1 MADANNQGWKVFR
14 PDWYNKRIIETYI
27 SSPTI
32 DKQGDE
38 VPVATIKEAM
48 ENYMK
53 FGIYSYKHEEMPIG
67 LPLAYKVK
75 GGKIK
80 IRVGIHN
87 KMDMHDRVWKEIQNY
102 GTQGASSIRGEAI
115 DTEKVCNDRN
125 VCHNRINDL
134 NLWSV
139 SWVGNTPANPE
150 AKVTSV
156 SVAKELTEE
165 IETMVEKIIVKR
177 GKQYC
182 LLARK
187 DRKLLGCHSSKEG
200 AMKQERAIQ
209 ARRFGKALGEADRAI
224 KRVRDKRLSKSIRL
238 NSMRLDYLLEKAPK
252 ARGGKGKKKPGK
264 GRPPKTWFE
273 NCRMNARKLRYYSKL
288 PQVFDERRFCAELWR
303 NPGKFH
309 GRGPQFT
316 ASRVRDRSG
325 YKLRDRIG
333 TSGWK
338 PARQAYRG
346 QKPSAFGSG
355 KR

>member
-1 MADANNQGWKVFR
+1 VADANNQGWKVFR

-38 VPVATIKEAM
+38 VPVETIKEAM

-139 SWVGNTPANPE
+139 SWVGNSPANPE

-156 SVAKELTEE
+156 SVAKELTKE

-187 DRKLLGCHSSKEG
+187 DRKLLGCHSSREG

-209 ARRFGKALGEADRAI
+209 ARRFGKALDETDRAI
-224 KRVRDKRLSKSIRL
+224 RRVRERHLSKAIRL
-238 NSMRLDYLLEKAPK
+238 NGMRLDYLLEKAPK
-252 ARGGKGKKKPGK
+252 APGGGGKKKPGK

-273 NCRMNARKLRYYSKL
+273 NCRMNARKLRNYAKL
-288 PQVFDERRFCAELWR
+288 PQVF
-303 NPGKFH
+303 GKFP
-309 GRGPQFT
+309 GRGPRFT
-316 ASRVRDRSG
+316 SSRVRDTSG
-325 YKLRDRIG
+325 YKLRDKIG
-333 TSGWK
+333 NPGWGPK
-338 PARQAYRG
+338 TQAYRG
-346 QKPSAFGSG
+346 QKPSAFGSR

>member
-187 DRKLLGCHSSKEG
+187 DRNRNVPSKRGALARPLMKRTGLSSASVISASPSLSGLTACGLTTCWRKPRKH
-200 AMKQERAIQ
+200 AAVRRNRA
-209 ARRFGKALGEADRAI
+209 RA
-224 KRVRDKRLSKSIRL
+224 
-238 NSMRLDYLLEKAPK
+238 
-252 ARGGKGKKKPGK
+252 
-264 GRPPKTWFE
+264 GRP
-273 NCRMNARKLRYYSKL
+273 RL
-288 PQVFDERRFCAELWR
+288 
-303 NPGKFH
+303 G
-309 GRGPQFT
+309 
-316 ASRVRDRSG
+316 SRTVV
-325 YKLRDRIG
+325 
-333 TSGWK
+333 
-338 PARQAYRG
+338 
-346 QKPSAFGSG
+346 
-355 KR
+355 